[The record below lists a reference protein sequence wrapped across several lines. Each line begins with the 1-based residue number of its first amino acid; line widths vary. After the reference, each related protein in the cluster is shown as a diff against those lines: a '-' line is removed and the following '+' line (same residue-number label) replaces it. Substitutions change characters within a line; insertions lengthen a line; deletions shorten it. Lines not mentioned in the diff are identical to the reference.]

1 MNEPDRIS
9 FLGRQCPENF
19 RLSRVILQPRETLE
33 CRAADWADALIVV
46 ERGEL
51 EVELRS
57 GTRAWFGEGAI
68 LVLAGLSVRRLRN
81 SGRVPLVLSAL
92 SRDR

>member
-1 MNEPDRIS
+1 MDDPDRIS
-9 FLGRQCPENF
+9 FLARRCPENF
-19 RLSRVILQPRETLE
+19 RLSVVIVEPRDDIEGPPV
-33 CRAADWADALIVV
+33 DWLDALIIV

-57 GTRAWFGEGAI
+57 GTRAWFDEGAI

-81 SGRVPLVLSAL
+81 SGRLPLVLSAL

>member
-1 MNEPDRIS
+1 MDEPDRIS

-19 RLSRVILQPRETLE
+19 RLSVVIVQPRDDIEW
-33 CRAADWADALIVV
+33 RPADWADALIVV

-57 GTRAWFGEGAI
+57 GTRAWFREGAI
-68 LVLAGLSVRRLRN
+68 LVLAGLSLRRLRN
-81 SGRVPLVLSAL
+81 SSRDPLVLSLL